1 MCLTLSHFAIA
12 GCTVMLESIVF
23 SVLNGLLYGMLL
35 FMLASGL
42 TLIFGMMGVLNFAHA
57 SFYMLGAYCA
67 YTISSYTNFWVA
79 LIVAPLFV
87 GFLGAL
93 TERFGLRNVH
103 KHGHVAELLL
113 TFGLV
118 YVIDELVVLIWGQIP
133 VDYAIP
139 PSLDFTLFTLFGTSF
154 PAYRGFI
161 LCVAILMFVAI
172 YGLLVRTRV
181 GMIIRAALSHP
192 EMVGALGHDVPRIF
206 TLVFAFG
213 TGLAGL
219 AGVMAGNYYITEPG
233 MAFSMGPIVFVVVVF
248 GGLGSLGGAL
258 AASLIIGLVTTF
270 AVSLNYSIADL
281 LAGIGLTLGNE
292 SIVGGLAHI
301 DLSRIGQMLPYLMMV
316 LILIFRPRGLM
327 GARES

>member
-1 MCLTLSHFAIA
+1 
-12 GCTVMLESIVF
+12 MLESIVF

-67 YTISSYTNFWVA
+67 YSISQVLGFWPA
-79 LIVAPLFV
+79 LILAPLFV
-87 GFLGAL
+87 GLLGAL

-103 KHGHVAELLL
+103 KHGHVAELLF

-118 YVIDELVVLIWGQIP
+118 YVIDELVILLWGQIAVP
-133 VDYAIP
+133 YGIP
-139 PSLDFTLFTLFGTSF
+139 PSLDFTLFTLFGSHF

-161 LCVAILMFVAI
+161 LLVAIAMFAAI
-172 YGLLVRTRV
+172 YVLLVRTRV
-181 GMIIRAALSHP
+181 GMIIRASLSHP

-206 TLVFAFG
+206 TFVFAFG

-219 AGVMAGNYYITEPG
+219 AGAMAGNYYITEPG

-270 AVSLNYSIADL
+270 AVSMNYSVADML
-281 LAGIGLTLGNE
+281 NSAGLVIGPD
-292 SIVGGLAHI
+292 SMFGGLLNINFAR
-301 DLSRIGQMLPYLMMV
+301 LGQMLPYLMMV

-327 GARES
+327 GDRES

>member
-1 MCLTLSHFAIA
+1 
-12 GCTVMLESIVF
+12 MLESILF
-23 SVLNGLLYGMLL
+23 SLLNGLLYGMLL

-67 YTISSYTNFWVA
+67 YSISAVAGFWAA
-79 LIVAPLFV
+79 LIIAPVFVA
-87 GFLGAL
+87 FLGAL

-103 KHGHVAELLL
+103 KHGHVAELLF

-118 YVIDELVVLIWGQIP
+118 YVIDELVILVWGQLP
-133 VDYAIP
+133 VDYRIP
-139 PSLDFTLFTLFGTSF
+139 DALNFTLFTIFGTDF

-161 LCVAILMFVAI
+161 LFIGIAMFAAI
-172 YGLLVRTRV
+172 YALLVRTRI

-192 EMVGALGHDVPRIF
+192 DMVGALGHDVPRIF
-206 TLVFAFG
+206 TFVFAFG

-270 AVSLNYSIADL
+270 AVGLNYSVADL
-281 LAGIGLTLGNE
+281 LQVFGLVGE
-292 SIVGGLAHI
+292 PGGLLDI

-316 LILIFRPRGLM
+316 LTLIFRPRGLM

>member
-1 MCLTLSHFAIA
+1 
-12 GCTVMLESIVF
+12 MLESILF
-23 SVLNGLLYGMLL
+23 TLLNGVLYGMLL

-67 YTISSYTNFWVA
+67 YSISQVAGFWVA

-103 KHGHVAELLL
+103 KHGHVAELLF

-118 YVIDELVVLIWGQIP
+118 YVIDELVVLVWGQLP
-133 VDYAIP
+133 VDYRIP
-139 PSLDFTLFTLFGTSF
+139 EALDFTLFTIFGTDF

-161 LCVAILMFVAI
+161 LLMAVAMFVAI
-172 YGLLVRTRV
+172 YILLVRTRI
-181 GMIIRAALSHP
+181 GMIIRASLSHP
-192 EMVGALGHDVPRIF
+192 DMVGALGHDVPRIF

-270 AVSLNYSIADL
+270 AVGVNYSIADL
-281 LAGIGLTLGNE
+281 LQFVGLAG
-292 SIVGGLAHI
+292 VQGGLLDI
-301 DLSRIGQMLPYLMMV
+301 DFSRIGQMLPYLMMV

>member
-1 MCLTLSHFAIA
+1 
-12 GCTVMLESIVF
+12 MLESVIF
-23 SVLNGLLYGMLL
+23 SLLNGLLYGMLL

-67 YTISSYTNFWVA
+67 FSISEVAGFWVA

-103 KHGHVAELLL
+103 QHGHVAELLF

-118 YVIDELVVLIWGQIP
+118 YVIDEIVILVWGQLPVAYNIP
-133 VDYAIP
+133 EALNF
-139 PSLDFTLFTLFGTSF
+139 SLFTLFGSSF

-161 LCVAILMFVAI
+161 LLVSIGMFAAI
-172 YGLLVRTRV
+172 YALLVRTRI
-181 GMIIRAALSHP
+181 GMIIRASLSQP
-192 EMVGALGHDVPRIF
+192 DMVRALGHDVPKIF

-219 AGVMAGNYYITEPG
+219 AGVMAGNYYITSPG
-233 MAFSMGPIVFVVVVF
+233 MGISMGPIVFVVVVL

-258 AASLIIGLVTTF
+258 VASLVIGLITTF
-270 AVSLNYSIADL
+270 AVGMDYS
-281 LAGIGLTLGNE
+281 LAGLFEVMGIAISDDSFMSNVLNI
-292 SIVGGLAHI
+292 SVG
-301 DLSRIGQMLPYLMMV
+301 RIGPVLPFLLMV
-316 LILIFRPRGLM
+316 LVLIFRPRGLM

>member
-1 MCLTLSHFAIA
+1 
-12 GCTVMLESIVF
+12 MLESILF
-23 SVLNGLLYGMLL
+23 STLNGLLYGMLL

-67 YTISSYTNFWVA
+67 YSISSVAGFWVA
-79 LIVAPLFV
+79 LVLAPLFV

-103 KHGHVAELLL
+103 KHGHVAELLF

-118 YVIDELVVLIWGQIP
+118 YVIDELVILVWGQLP
-133 VDYAIP
+133 VAYGIP
-139 PSLDFTLFTLFGTSF
+139 PALDFTLFTLLGTSF
-154 PAYRGFI
+154 PAYRAFI
-161 LCVAILMFVAI
+161 MLVAVAMFVSI
-172 YGLLVRTRV
+172 YLLLVRTRV

-270 AVSLNYSIADL
+270 AVSLNYSFADL
-281 LAGIGLTLGNE
+281 LASMGMAMDADTWG
-292 SIVGGLAHI
+292 SGLANI
-301 DLSRIGQMLPYLMMV
+301 DLSRVGQMLPYLMMV

>member
-1 MCLTLSHFAIA
+1 
-12 GCTVMLESIVF
+12 MLESILF
-23 SVLNGLLYGMLL
+23 SMLNGVLYGMLL

-67 YTISSYTNFWVA
+67 YSISQVAGFWAA
-79 LIVAPLFV
+79 LILAPLFV

-103 KHGHVAELLL
+103 KHGHVAELLF

-118 YVIDELVVLIWGQIP
+118 YVIDEVVVLLWGQLP
-133 VDYAIP
+133 VDYRIP
-139 PSLDFTLFTLFGTSF
+139 PLLDFTLFTMFGTDF

-161 LCVAILMFVAI
+161 LLMAVAMFVAI
-172 YGLLVRTRV
+172 YLLLVRTRI

-219 AGVMAGNYYITEPG
+219 AGVMAGNYYVTEPG

-281 LAGIGLTLGNE
+281 LQTIGLAGAQ
-292 SIVGGLAHI
+292 GGVLDI
-301 DLSRIGQMLPYLMMV
+301 DLSRVGQMLPYLMMV